1 MWQNPHVG
9 ETLLKLKALSLIS
22 YGIYSLSTR
31 ERNKTWGMSKIAVS
45 EIAEDLK
52 WRWKGYPDVWIEMK
66 REERQ
71 RRREYEREV
80 RRWENRKKEEA
91 KRRREEEEEKKGKN
105 KGEEEEEWEKLE
117 ELKKMDILREGW
129 WYPPKE

>member
-1 MWQNPHVG
+1 MWRNTHAG
-9 ETLLKLKALSLIS
+9 EALLKLKALSLVS

-31 ERNKTWGMSKIAVS
+31 ERKKTWGMSTIAVS
-45 EIAEDLK
+45 EIVEDLK

-71 RRREYEREV
+71 RKREWEMEVRIWRAREERRKREEAKRRE
-80 RRWENRKKEEA
+80 EEA
-91 KRRREEEEEKKGKN
+91 KRRR
-105 KGEEEEEWEKLE
+105 EEEWEKLE

-129 WYPPKE
+129 WYPPEK

>member
-1 MWQNPHVG
+1 MWRNPHAG
-9 ETLLKLKALSLIS
+9 ETLLKLKAISLVS
-22 YGIYSLSTR
+22 YGIYSLSTH

-52 WRWKGYPDVWIEMK
+52 WRWKGYPDVWIAMK

-80 RRWENRKKEEA
+80 RRWEKRKEAEA
-91 KRRREEEEEKKGKN
+91 KRRREEEEEKTGKN
-105 KGEEEEEWEKLE
+105 KGEKEEWEKLE

>member
-31 ERNKTWGMSKIAVS
+31 ERNKTWGMSKITVS
-45 EIAEDLK
+45 EIFEDLK
-52 WRWKGYPDVWIEMK
+52 WKWKGYPDVWIEMK

-71 RRREYEREV
+71 RSRKHEREV
-80 RRWENRKKEEA
+80 RRWEKRKEEEA
-91 KRRREEEEEKKGKN
+91 KRRREDEEKRGKN
-105 KGEEEEEWEKLE
+105 KGEEKEEWEKLE

-129 WYPPKE
+129 WYPPKD